1 MFEPSVDDPGPNP
14 SLSNSTAAR
23 ADIEGATVDPAPY
36 PGVCFDLMLC
46 NESRGES
53 GSPLSAGQPNEAVG
67 LAGTRGPRAA
77 IKSYSNVSYNIIRQ

>member
-1 MFEPSVDDPGPNP
+1 
-14 SLSNSTAAR
+14 
-23 ADIEGATVDPAPY
+23 
-36 PGVCFDLMLC
+36 MLG

-77 IKSYSNVSYNIIRQ
+77 IGSYSNVSYNIIRQ